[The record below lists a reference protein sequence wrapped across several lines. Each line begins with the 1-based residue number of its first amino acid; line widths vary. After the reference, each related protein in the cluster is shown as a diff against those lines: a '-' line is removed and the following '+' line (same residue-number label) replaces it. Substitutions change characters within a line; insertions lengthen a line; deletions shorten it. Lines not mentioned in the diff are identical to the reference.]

1 MSFLLLCKFSIIYF
15 SENAQ
20 LCDGNDRNLF
30 YKLMARPLVPKL
42 LRYVEWIS
50 LGLLMLRMLYRLF
63 TMGSLSATEDIGIG
77 TVVLMT
83 GLSVISVEHRSLSQR
98 RLYVLAG
105 LAVLMPIRLLPFP
118 MNWDVFS
125 IGSLIY
131 LFFAK
136 ICFLLPRREVIAV
149 VLLTGL
155 VWHGGLVWSYS
166 SLVEPLQVA
175 ILQYQETL
183 VEMADI
189 ARRSSPWMR
198 AFRVAVD
205 MLAGTLPFIGLMVWL
220 CFKATSERK
229 NRQAVLALSAQ
240 VEMLNTDLERT
251 RVARDVHDSLGHTL
265 TALDIQLKLAQAIYP
280 KQPNRALTALT
291 QAKGLAEQSLV
302 DIQQTVEMTQ
312 PASFDLREALELL
325 VAQMNQSQN
334 CLFESCIEL
343 PKLSLEISEQ
353 LYLLIKEG
361 VTNIQK
367 HSRATAAQLYTQTGL
382 DSISINLVDNGI
394 GFDPDV
400 QTSGFGLQGMSERA
414 QALGGQLS
422 IRSKSGKG
430 TFVAITVP
438 HSASL

>member
-1 MSFLLLCKFSIIYF
+1 ML
-15 SENAQ
+15 
-20 LCDGNDRNLF
+20 
-30 YKLMARPLVPKL
+30 
-42 LRYVEWIS
+42 EW
-50 LGLLMLRMLYRLF
+50 LYRLF
-63 TMGSLSATEDIGIG
+63 AGSVLTAADRVGIG
-77 TVVLMT
+77 TLVLMI
-83 GLSVISVEHRSLSQR
+83 GFSFISVEHRSLSQR

-105 LAVLMPIRLLPFP
+105 LAVLIPIQLIPFP
-118 MNWDVFS
+118 LNLNTFS
-125 IGSLIY
+125 TSFLIY

-136 ICFLLPRREVIAV
+136 ICFLMSRREVITV

-155 VWHGGLVWSYS
+155 VWHGGLVWSYF
-166 SLVEPLQVA
+166 SLEESLQVA

-198 AFRVAVD
+198 AFRIAVD
-205 MLAGTLPFIGLMVWL
+205 MLAGTLPFIGLLVWL

-240 VEMLNTDLERT
+240 VEMLNTDLART

-280 KQPNRALTALT
+280 KQPDRALTALT

-343 PKLSLEISEQ
+343 PKLSLEVSEQ

-422 IRSKSGKG
+422 IRSEFGKG
-430 TFVAITVP
+430 TLVALTVP